1 MKYENLSSAGKI
13 QFWCGL
19 FFLIVGLA
27 VIFSGLLIQFIG
39 FLKPAID
46 ALTSPTCMSGITIF
60 GLGLAY
66 ISIAY
71 SNENSNK

>member
-1 MKYENLSSAGKI
+1 MDYDDLSSAGKI

-19 FFLIVGLA
+19 FFLIIGLA
-27 VIFSGLLIQFIG
+27 VTFSGPLIQFIG
-39 FLKPAID
+39 ILKPAVD
-46 ALTSPTCMSGITIF
+46 ALTSPTCTSGITIF

-71 SNENSNK
+71 SNENPK